1 MPGWFDTPDE
11 KTAQRNLDFQSNLQT
26 ITPHPDTPTHPFP
39 SQSEGDADER
49 SETGGDA
56 RIQTAIKLPLPL
68 PRRLTN
74 PDLATLEILLLP
86 NRHHLLQPVD
96 EI

>member
-11 KTAQRNLDFQSNLQT
+11 KTAQRNWDFQNNLQT
-26 ITPHPDTPTHPFP
+26 ITPHLATPTHPSR

-49 SETGGDA
+49 SETAGDA
-56 RIQTAIKLPLPL
+56 RIQTATKLPLPS
-68 PRRLTN
+68 PRRLAN
-74 PDLATLEILLLP
+74 PNLTTLEILLLP